1 MWSNP
6 RVMNSISNGLI
17 LFVLTLCAF
26 FALRALVRSPAFP
39 LRVIQISGDARHVGY
54 DDVAKALDGRLSG
67 TFFTLDLDSVRG
79 MFETIP
85 WVRRAEVRRRWP
97 DRLEIVIEEH
107 RPLARWGSL
116 ADARLV
122 NVNGELFSGR
132 TTAELPVFGGPSGS
146 EREVAKAFAQYREL
160 LAPIGLEPREVVLS
174 ARYAWHLKLS
184 NGLSV
189 QLGRDSDK
197 ELASNRLSRFIEVY
211 PRTLARLSR
220 RLDYVDLRYP
230 NGFALR
236 VPGVEREDAGKGTR
250 KKV

>member
-1 MWSNP
+1 M
-6 RVMNSISNGLI
+6 MNSMSNGLI

>member
-1 MWSNP
+1 M
-6 RVMNSISNGLI
+6 MNSMSNGLI

-39 LRVIQISGDARHVGY
+39 LRVIQISGDSRHVGY

-197 ELASNRLSRFIEVY
+197 ELASNRLSRFVEVY

-220 RLDYVDLRYP
+220 RLGYVDLRYP

-236 VPGVEREDAGKGTR
+236 VPGVDREDAGKGTR

>member
-1 MWSNP
+1 M
-6 RVMNSISNGLI
+6 MNSMSNGLI

-236 VPGVEREDAGKGTR
+236 VPGVDREDTGKGTR

>member
-1 MWSNP
+1 M
-6 RVMNSISNGLI
+6 MNSMSNGLI

-197 ELASNRLSRFIEVY
+197 ELASNRLSRFVEVY
-211 PRTLARLSR
+211 PRTLERLSR

>member
-1 MWSNP
+1 M
-6 RVMNSISNGLI
+6 MNSMSNGLI

-132 TTAELPVFGGPSGS
+132 TMAELPVFGGPSGS

-197 ELASNRLSRFIEVY
+197 ELASNRLSRFVEVY

-220 RLDYVDLRYP
+220 RLGYVDLRYP

-236 VPGVEREDAGKGTR
+236 VPGVDREDAGNGTR

>member
-1 MWSNP
+1 M
-6 RVMNSISNGLI
+6 MNSMSNGLI

-54 DDVAKALDGRLSG
+54 DEVAKALDGRLSG

>member
-1 MWSNP
+1 M
-6 RVMNSISNGLI
+6 MNSMSNGLI

-197 ELASNRLSRFIEVY
+197 ELASNRLSRFVEVY

-220 RLDYVDLRYP
+220 RLGYVDLRYP

-236 VPGVEREDAGKGTR
+236 VPGVDREDAGNGTR

>member
-1 MWSNP
+1 M
-6 RVMNSISNGLI
+6 MNSMSNGLI

-197 ELASNRLSRFIEVY
+197 ELASNRLSRFVEVY

-236 VPGVEREDAGKGTR
+236 VPGVDREDTGKGTR

>member
-1 MWSNP
+1 MTKS
-6 RVMNSISNGLI
+6 
-17 LFVLTLCAF
+17 
-26 FALRALVRSPAFP
+26 
-39 LRVIQISGDARHVGY
+39 Q
-54 DDVAKALDGRLSG
+54 
-67 TFFTLDLDSVRG
+67 
-79 MFETIP
+79 
-85 WVRRAEVRRRWP
+85 RRWTGVCP
-97 DRLEIVIEEH
+97 GRFL
-107 RPLARWGSL
+107 RWTLIRFAVCSRRFPGCAGPRFGGVGQTGS
-116 ADARLV
+116 
-122 NVNGELFSGR
+122 

-197 ELASNRLSRFIEVY
+197 ELASNRLSRFVEVY

-236 VPGVEREDAGKGTR
+236 VPGVDREDAGKGTR

>member
-1 MWSNP
+1 M
-6 RVMNSISNGLI
+6 MNSMSNGLI

-197 ELASNRLSRFIEVY
+197 ELASNRLSRFVEVY

-220 RLDYVDLRYP
+220 RLGYVDLRYP

-236 VPGVEREDAGKGTR
+236 VPGVDREDAGKGTR

>member
-1 MWSNP
+1 M
-6 RVMNSISNGLI
+6 MNSMSNGLI

-197 ELASNRLSRFIEVY
+197 ELASNRLSRFVEVY

-236 VPGVEREDAGKGTR
+236 VPGVERGDAGKGTR

>member
-1 MWSNP
+1 M
-6 RVMNSISNGLI
+6 MNSMSNGLI

-39 LRVIQISGDARHVGY
+39 LRVIQISGDSRHVGY

-97 DRLEIVIEEH
+97 DRIEIVIEEH

-146 EREVAKAFAQYREL
+146 EREV
-160 LAPIGLEPREVVLS
+160 VLS

-197 ELASNRLSRFIEVY
+197 ELASNRLSRFVEVY

-220 RLDYVDLRYP
+220 RLGYVDLRYP

-236 VPGVEREDAGKGTR
+236 VPGVDREDAGNGTR